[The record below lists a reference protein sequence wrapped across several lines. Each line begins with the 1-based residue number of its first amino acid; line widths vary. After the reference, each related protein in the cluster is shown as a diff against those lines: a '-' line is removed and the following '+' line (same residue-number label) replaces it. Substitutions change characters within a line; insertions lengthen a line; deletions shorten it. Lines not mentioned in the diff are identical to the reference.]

1 MDIPKLLVVPERDQ
15 SKIDVFSSPMVI
27 DGEVG
32 STEQCGWYTKPLD
45 AVEGAHVKAN
55 GAVKRG
61 EEVDDKV
68 RMSVGG
74 SVS

>member
-1 MDIPKLLVVPERDQ
+1 
-15 SKIDVFSSPMVI
+15 MVI

-32 STEQCGWYTKPLD
+32 ATEQCGWYTKPLD

-74 SVS
+74 SVT

>member
-1 MDIPKLLVVPERDQ
+1 
-15 SKIDVFSSPMVI
+15 MVI

-32 STEQCGWYTKPLD
+32 SIEQCGWYTKPLA
-45 AVEGAHVKAN
+45 AVPGAHVKAI